1 MLYPTV
7 EGFAITDKKKKNMS
21 HNHSH
26 NHSSE
31 TSEKNLFI
39 TMALNFFITIAEVI
53 GGLISGSLS
62 LISDALHNFSD
73 GIAIIITYIAMRLSK
88 KPKTFKY
95 TFGLKRAEIIAA
107 IINAST
113 LIIISFFL
121 IKEAIARF
129 YNPSTITGSLML
141 IVAALGLFANVIGTL
156 LLKKGSSNNLNIR
169 AAYFHLLSDAVSS
182 LAVIIGAVFI
192 MYYKIYWIDSLLT
205 ILISLYIL
213 KETYEIVKESIDI
226 LMMSNPEGI
235 DLNELKDIVEKI
247 PGVINIHHIHLWKL
261 NDNDTH
267 FEAHIEVEDMTVSKT
282 AEINKLIEHQLHD
295 KYEIN
300 HTTLQFECD
309 QCDVKNIV

>member
-1 MLYPTV
+1 
-7 EGFAITDKKKKNMS
+7 MS

-26 NHSSE
+26 NAEGS
-31 TSEKNLFI
+31 SEKNLFI
-39 TMALNFFITIAEVI
+39 TMALNFFITIAEII
-53 GGLISGSLS
+53 GGFISGSLS

-95 TFGLKRAEIIAA
+95 TFGLKRAEILAA

-121 IKEAIARF
+121 IKEAIDRF
-129 YNPSTITGSLML
+129 YNPSPITGSVML
-141 IVAALGLFANVIGTL
+141 IVASLGLLANVAGTL
-156 LLKKGSSNNLNIR
+156 LLKKGSEGNLNIR

-182 LAVIIGAVFI
+182 FAVIIGAVFI
-192 MYYKIYWIDSLLT
+192 IFYKIYWIDPLLT
-205 ILISLYIL
+205 VLISLYIL
-213 KETYEIVKESIDI
+213 KETYEIVKESVEI

-235 DLNELKDIVEKI
+235 DLEVIKNIVEKI

-267 FEAHIEVEDMTVSKT
+267 FEAHIEVEDMVVSKT
-282 AEINKLIEHQLHD
+282 AEIQKLIEHELHD
-295 KYEIN
+295 RYEIN

-309 QCDVKNIV
+309 QCEVKKLV

>member
-1 MLYPTV
+1 
-7 EGFAITDKKKKNMS
+7 MS

-26 NHSSE
+26 NSSNE

-39 TMALNFFITIAEVI
+39 TMALNFFITVAEVI
-53 GGLISGSLS
+53 GGIISGSLS

-73 GIAIIITYIAMRLSK
+73 GFAIIITYIAMRLSK
-88 KPKTFKY
+88 KPKTLKY

-121 IKEAIARF
+121 IKEAVERF
-129 YNPSTITGSLML
+129 YNPSPITGSLML
-141 IVAALGLFANVIGTL
+141 IVAALGLVANVVGTL
-156 LLKKGSSNNLNIR
+156 LLKKGSEGNLNIR

-192 MYYKIYWIDSLLT
+192 IFYKIYWIDPVLT

-213 KETYEIVKESIDI
+213 KETYEIVKESLDI
-226 LMMSNPEGI
+226 VMMSSPEGI
-235 DLNELKDIVEKI
+235 DLDAIKNIVELI
-247 PGVINIHHIHLWKL
+247 PGVKNIHHVHLWKM

-267 FEAHIEVEDMTVSKT
+267 FEAHIEVENMSVSET
-282 AEINKLIEHQLHD
+282 SEIQRKIEQSLHD

-300 HTTLQFECD
+300 HTTLQFECGAFD
-309 QCDVKNIV
+309 EVELIKN

>member
-1 MLYPTV
+1 
-7 EGFAITDKKKKNMS
+7 MS

-26 NHSSE
+26 NRGSE

-53 GGLISGSLS
+53 GGFISGSLS
-62 LISDALHNFSD
+62 LISDAMHNFSD
-73 GIAIIITYIAMRLSK
+73 GIAIIITYIALRLSK
-88 KPKTFKY
+88 KPKTLKY
-95 TFGLKRAEIIAA
+95 TFGLKRAEILAA

-121 IKEAIARF
+121 IKEAIVRF
-129 YNPSTITGSLML
+129 YNPSPVTGSLML
-141 IVAALGLFANVIGTL
+141 IVASLGLIANVTGTF
-156 LLKKGSSNNLNIR
+156 LLKKGSENNLNIR

-192 MYYKIYWIDSLLT
+192 ILYNIYWIDPLLT

-213 KETYEIVKESIDI
+213 KETYEIVKESVEVI
-226 LMMSNPEGI
+226 MMSSPKGI
-235 DLNELKDIVEKI
+235 ELNELKDLIETI
-247 PGVINIHHIHLWKL
+247 NGVKNVHHVHLWKM

-267 FEAHIEVEDMTVSKT
+267 FEAHIEVENISVSET
-282 AEINKLIEHQLHD
+282 SEIQRKIEKCLHN

-309 QCDVKNIV
+309 KCDQKTII

>member
-1 MLYPTV
+1 M
-7 EGFAITDKKKKNMS
+7 TDKKRKNMS

-26 NHSSE
+26 NHGSE

-39 TMALNFFITIAEVI
+39 TMALNFFITIAEII
-53 GGLISGSLS
+53 GGFISGSLS

-88 KPKTFKY
+88 RPKTSKY
-95 TFGLKRAEIIAA
+95 TFGLKRAEILAA

-121 IKEAIARF
+121 IKEAIDRF
-129 YNPSTITGSLML
+129 YNPSPITGSLML
-141 IVAALGLFANVIGTL
+141 IVASLGLLANVAGTL
-156 LLKKGSSNNLNIR
+156 LLKKGSEGNLNIR

-182 LAVIIGAVFI
+182 LAVIIGALFI
-192 MYYKIYWIDSLLT
+192 IFYKIYWIDPLLT
-205 ILISLYIL
+205 VLISLYIL
-213 KETYEIVKESIDI
+213 KETYEIVKESVEI

-235 DLNELKDIVEKI
+235 DLEVIKNIVEKI

-267 FEAHIEVEDMTVSKT
+267 FEAHIEVEDMVVSKT
-282 AEINKLIEHQLHD
+282 AEIQKLIEHELHD
-295 KYEIN
+295 RYEIN

-309 QCDVKNIV
+309 KCEVKKLV